1 MNLWSQNKGQ
11 QNCVNAF
18 IKSVKEGEQSPISTE
33 EIFEV
38 ARASID
44 IAEIL
49 RK

>member
-1 MNLWSQNKGQ
+1 MNLWAQDKGQ

-18 IKSVKEGEQSPISTE
+18 MKSVTEGKKNPIPQN

-44 IAEIL
+44 IAKIL
-49 RK
+49 KK